1 MISFVL
7 SWSEINEFV
16 DIFSKIIV
24 PVTLVYSSDKIMR
37 WQWFAYFMAN
47 TIHSWSF

>member
-1 MISFVL
+1 MVVISFVL

-16 DIFSKIIV
+16 DIYSKIIV

-37 WQWFAYFMAN
+37 WLIWYKA
-47 TIHSWSF
+47 IILG